1 MNRDDFELAS
11 NGYRVQND
19 RPARAEADRNDNTS
33 CHASALAGRSARAST
48 CQTWSPWAMT
58 LHGMRHHL
66 ANKGPPICWLT
77 PSPVNS
83 WGPSV
88 PSGGERLEALGEL
101 LRGGP
106 GLAAPNRPAVQLG
119 DGHDLGGRAGEEH
132 LVCRVQVVAVQR
144 QLFDGVGRLARY
156 LDHG

>member
-58 LHGMRHHL
+58 LHGMHHHL

-77 PSPVNS
+77 PRPVNF
-83 WGPSV
+83 WGLSV

-101 LRGGP
+101 LCGGTRLP
-106 GLAAPNRPAVQLG
+106 GADRPAVQLG
-119 DGHDLGGRAGEEH
+119 HGDDLGGRAGEEH
-132 LVCRVQVVAVQR
+132 FVRRVQVVAVER
-144 QLFDGVGRLARY
+144 QLF
-156 LDHG
+156 